1 MSFFSAIDEIRSK
14 SESGITLP
22 QGLLGELTIIKR
34 VLLVIKHSSSSMSAL
49 KPLTSF
55 NFRGIDVPPHN

>member
-34 VLLVIKHSSSSMSAL
+34 VLLVIKDSSSSMSA
-49 KPLTSF
+49 
-55 NFRGIDVPPHN
+55 